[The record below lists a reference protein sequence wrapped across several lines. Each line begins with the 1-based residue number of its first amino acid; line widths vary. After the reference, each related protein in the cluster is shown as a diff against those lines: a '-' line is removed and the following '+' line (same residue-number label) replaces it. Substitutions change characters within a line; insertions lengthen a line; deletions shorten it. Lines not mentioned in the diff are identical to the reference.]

1 MEGGVVDLAGV
12 CGSQDKELIVV
23 SLCAAE
29 LEERFPYWD
38 NMCFNL

>member
-12 CGSQDKELIVV
+12 FGSPDKELIVV
-23 SLCAAE
+23 GLCAAE

-38 NMCFNL
+38 NMCCNL